1 MLYICIFSNKFDL
14 IHAIRVSHNMFGNIT
29 LEELLD
35 NKKLFFQCQCKQ
47 HVNILH
53 LMMTLLKLKLCE
65 IQNRAHKFHHKYFMT
80 CFGNIAPEELFDN
93 KKLFPQCERN
103 D

>member
-14 IHAIRVSHNMFGNIT
+14 IQAIRVSHNMFGNIT
-29 LEELLD
+29 LEELFD

-53 LMMTLLKLKLCE
+53 LMMALFRLKLQE
-65 IQNRAHKFHHKYFMT
+65 IQNCKQTFHHKHFMT
-80 CFGNIAPEELFDN
+80 CLGNIAPEELFDN
-93 KKLFPQCERN
+93 KKLFPQCECN